1 MALVLFRPVGLKEL
15 ALIAKAEF
23 RAFPPRLP
31 HQPIFYPVLDLDY
44 ARQIAGDWNPTDEL
58 SGYIGFVTR
67 FSVDEAYVSRFPVQI
82 AGSKRHR
89 ELWVPAEELD
99 EFNANIVDP
108 VRVVE
113 AYPGPRFAEELD
125 PVTLVPRS
133 FL

>member
-15 ALIAKAEF
+15 ALIAKAGF

-44 ARQIAGDWNPTDEL
+44 ARQIARDWNPTDEL
-58 SGYIGFVTR
+58 SGYIGFVTQ
-67 FSVDEAYVSRFPVQI
+67 FSVDEVYASRFPIQI
-82 AGSKRHR
+82 AGSKLHR

-113 AYPGPRFAEELD
+113 AFPGARFAGELD
-125 PVTLVPRS
+125 PATLLPRS
-133 FL
+133 FA